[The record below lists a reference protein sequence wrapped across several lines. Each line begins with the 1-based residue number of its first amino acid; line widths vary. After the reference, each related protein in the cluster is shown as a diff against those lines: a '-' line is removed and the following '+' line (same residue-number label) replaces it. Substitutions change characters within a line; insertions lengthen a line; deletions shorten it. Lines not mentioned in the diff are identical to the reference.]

1 MVHHTVEYY
10 ADTKKNEKELYELT
24 WGDFQDILLS
34 EESKVQNSMLPFM
47 CKETWKDVYILFF
60 NIL

>member
-47 CKETWKDVYILFF
+47 CKET
-60 NIL
+60 